1 MPRNGL
7 LSHSLAAIVPSALH
21 CFTSRFG
28 MGLGGP
34 SALKSRNKS
43 LFFTKEKNKCNE
55 AWKFLFAGEQL
66 LILFACDTV
75 NLQLPASACVLH
87 VSRFTHHVYM
97 QRWKAK

>member
-1 MPRNGL
+1 MNLSLAILSTHGGKCLWVKIKKGLPRNGL
-7 LSHSLAAIVPSALH
+7 LSHSLAAVVPSALH

-55 AWKFLFAGEQL
+55 AGNSFSLERSNRQCFLRSCL
-66 LILFACDTV
+66 PTV
-75 NLQLPASACVLH
+75 PD
-87 VSRFTHHVYM
+87 
-97 QRWKAK
+97 